1 MSQFSREKLRL
12 DTSHSTWQHARYTHS
27 KIARRLCERIEQK
40 HFVIN
45 WKFQF
50 FEFLVLSWQK
60 KKKLFKRGGF
70 SKLGGMTVQRGCSCP
85 FMKYLESLALLSL
98 VAAAGHFL
106 LAYSKGKSASV
117 QTAPPRLPRLVLTQ
131 VLLISQLSNLTIITW
146 LSFVYVKTTY
156 PTGNIRLIIS
166 SPSKLHGAL
175 AADGQ

>member
-1 MSQFSREKLRL
+1 MHDIHTQKSRGGCARG
-12 DTSHSTWQHARYTHS
+12 SSRSISSSTGNSNTLNSSFYRG
-27 KIARRLCERIEQK
+27 
-40 HFVIN
+40 
-45 WKFQF
+45 
-50 FEFLVLSWQK
+50 
-60 KKKLFKRGGF
+60 KKKLSKRGGF

>member
-1 MSQFSREKLRL
+1 MHDIHTQKSRGGGCARG
-12 DTSHSTWQHARYTHS
+12 SSRSISSSTGNSNSLNSSFYRG
-27 KIARRLCERIEQK
+27 KK
-40 HFVIN
+40 
-45 WKFQF
+45 
-50 FEFLVLSWQK
+50 K

>member
-1 MSQFSREKLRL
+1 MHDIHTQKSRFGCARG
-12 DTSHSTWQHARYTHS
+12 SSRSISSSTGNSNTLNSSFYPGKVW
-27 KIARRLCERIEQK
+27 
-40 HFVIN
+40 
-45 WKFQF
+45 
-50 FEFLVLSWQK
+50 
-60 KKKLFKRGGF
+60 KLFKRGGF